1 MARKPRVH
9 YEGAL
14 YHVIC
19 RGNNREWVFNDGED
33 KSKYID
39 IIQHYKKRYGFNCY
53 AYCVMGNHVHM
64 LIEVGSVPLSKIMQ
78 GIQLVYTQYYNK
90 KRNRIGHV
98 FSQRYKAVLCNKDD
112 YLLMLIRY
120 IHQNPVRAGIED
132 GLDYEWSSH
141 RKYIGKEAND
151 FLSIDFSLKMFN
163 ENSKSNAVKKYLN
176 FVNDEDHIMSDLKTE
191 EFSEGT
197 LDHTIIANDQ
207 TIELS
212 LNEIA
217 EIVAS
222 YCGVTFENLISKKRL
237 REIARAK
244 KVFVWL
250 CFKHTDYQ
258 QVDMAQ
264 LLNVSQPSISKV
276 LRIESD
282 DILSVVEEI
291 YSKVL

>member
-1 MARKPRVH
+1 
-9 YEGAL
+9 
-14 YHVIC
+14 
-19 RGNNREWVFNDGED
+19 
-33 KSKYID
+33 
-39 IIQHYKKRYGFNCY
+39 
-53 AYCVMGNHVHM
+53 
-64 LIEVGSVPLSKIMQ
+64 MQ
-78 GIQLVYTQYYNK
+78 L
-90 KRNRIGHV
+90 
-98 FSQRYKAVLCNKDD
+98 
-112 YLLMLIRY
+112 
-120 IHQNPVRAGIED
+120 
-132 GLDYEWSSH
+132 
-141 RKYIGKEAND
+141 
-151 FLSIDFSLKMFN
+151 
-163 ENSKSNAVKKYLN
+163 KKYLN